1 MGFFESPNG
10 HGGSSV
16 SLRTPGEDTVR
27 LIRPPEAVGRVI
39 ARTLPPWHPDS
50 GIAADGEPS
59 QQTWLRRQLRHD
71 IRHELATIMLLAS
84 LLESAPDVGP
94 DSQQR
99 ARQILGE
106 TRWLDQLQQAY
117 DETFSG
123 RAEVSVL
130 APELIRLDLF
140 AAEVVGAIRL
150 STSTR
155 IGLTADE
162 TWAHA
167 DRLAFWRA
175 LRNMV
180 GNAVR
185 AAGPEGHVE
194 VRIESV
200 AGWAVAQVDDDGP
213 GFGAGASGTESLGL
227 DIVRQFTA
235 AGDRYLEIRRNCL
248 GGCCALLRMR
258 AAEPGSRAE
267 R

>member
-1 MGFFESPNG
+1 
-10 HGGSSV
+10 V
-16 SLRTPGEDTVR
+16 RTPGEDTVR
-27 LIRPPEAVGRVI
+27 LIRPSEAVGRVI
-39 ARTLPPWHPDS
+39 VGTLPPWHRDS
-50 GIAADGEPS
+50 GIAADGEPN

-106 TRWLDQLQQAY
+106 TRWLEKLQQAY

-123 RAEVSVL
+123 RAEVSAL
-130 APELIRLDLF
+130 EPIRLDLF

-185 AAGPEGHVE
+185 AAGPDGHVE
-194 VRIESV
+194 VRIERV
-200 AGWAVAQVDDDGP
+200 GGWAVAQVDDDGP
-213 GFGAGASGTESLGL
+213 GFGAAAPGTESLGL
-227 DIVRQFTA
+227 DIVREFAA